1 MKATGWVYD
10 AYHEGNKITLWM
22 KTNDLQR
29 LKLSDSCDAE
39 FYAAPKDENTEALA
53 TIISDHPLIESASA
67 CLKYLQIKDDCKSE
81 TVRIKVKPTKL
92 RKVIWDLESAGIRR
106 LYNVD
111 LHPVQRYFF
120 KPQMEWLGRFAVNF
134 GSDFTIKSIC
144 TDQDETRP
152 LLHAKE
158 IDFSSDE
165 ETLKATL
172 LKSDYEI
179 LTIQREH
186 RPLLY
191 ALLRK
196 LGILNS
202 FSPRPLPGSVIL
214 DSESFQ
220 SLGIGGLQEKS
231 RFASLPIGVVAN
243 WGPARIIDSRQCYEA
258 VKRDILIPRTRTG
271 SAKNV
276 LTAKEIAYT
285 DRGALI
291 LSPRVGLHENVAELD
306 FESLFPAIIIKRNIS
321 YETVTADGV
330 TKSKEGMLPNLTEQ
344 FLQRRLN
351 FKHMKKHF
359 DEDTAEWLEY
369 EQRDTL
375 LKKLL
380 VCLFGYS
387 GSDLNR
393 FGNVFAYREINRI
406 GRETVVKAMN
416 LALKDDFEVIY
427 LDTDSIFV
435 QRKGAS
441 LDDFKQLADRIIHET
456 GFRILVA
463 NHYRYLVLL
472 TQEAD
477 PEIEAARRFYGK
489 LVSGRVYYRG
499 IELRRHD
506 YPRFLKEYQQKLLET
521 LLEAETASDI
531 TSKQLHEAI
540 QLTQEALEI
549 VQSGDMPV
557 SELVISKVLRMPIER
572 YRSLFPHVL
581 AAVQLR
587 QNKQSVRPGD
597 PVEYVYADMKQVNP
611 MNRVVPAQF
620 ASTYDTDK
628 YAEMLLDVAESI
640 LGVFGFTRTQLGFQ
654 SHPRNFLE
662 ELRGER
668 MKEIMLELESLQPD
682 AHTVT

>member
-1 MKATGWVYD
+1 
-10 AYHEGNKITLWM
+10 
-22 KTNDLQR
+22 
-29 LKLSDSCDAE
+29 
-39 FYAAPKDENTEALA
+39 
-53 TIISDHPLIESASA
+53 
-67 CLKYLQIKDDCKSE
+67 
-81 TVRIKVKPTKL
+81 L
-92 RKVIWDLESAGIRR
+92 RKVIWDLESAGIRC

-120 KPQMEWLGRFAVNF
+120 QPQIEWVGRFTVDYDDN
-134 GSDFTIKSIC
+134 STVETISAEP
-144 TDQDETRP
+144 DETTPP
-152 LLHAKE
+152 LRAKE
-158 IDFSSDE
+158 MEFTSDE
-165 ETLKATL
+165 ETLKASL
-172 LKSDYEI
+172 LSLDHEI
-179 LTIQREH
+179 LTIQGEH

-196 LGILNS
+196 LGILS
-202 FSPRPLPGSVIL
+202 PFSLRPSPGSIIV

-220 SLGIGGLQEKS
+220 DLGIGGLWEKS
-231 RFASLPIGVVAN
+231 GFAGLPIGVVAN
-243 WGPARIIDSRQCYEA
+243 WGPARVIDSRQCHEA
-258 VKRDILIPRTRTG
+258 IKRGILIPRTRTG

-276 LTAKEIAYT
+276 LTAKEIAFT

-306 FESLFPAIIIKRNIS
+306 FESLFPAIIIKHNVS
-321 YETVTADGV
+321 YETVSAEGV
-330 TKSKEGMLPNLTEQ
+330 ISSKGGLLPKLAEQ
-344 FLQRRLN
+344 FVQRRLY
-351 FKHMKKHF
+351 FKHMKKHY
-359 DEDTAEWLEY
+359 DEGSPEFLEY
-369 EQRDTL
+369 EQRDAL

-380 VCLFGYS
+380 VCIFGYS

-393 FGNVFAYREINRI
+393 FGNAFAYREINRI

-416 LALKDDFEVIY
+416 IALRDGFEVIY

-435 QRKGAS
+435 QRKEGS
-441 LDDFKQLADRIIHET
+441 FDDFNQLADRITLET

-489 LVSGRVYYRG
+489 LVNGRVYYRG
-499 IELRRHD
+499 IELRRRD

-531 TSKQLHEAI
+531 TSKQVHAAI

-597 PVEYVYADMKQVNP
+597 SVEYVYTDMKQVNP

-620 ASTYDTDK
+620 ATTYDSDK

-654 SHPRNFLE
+654 IHPRNFLE